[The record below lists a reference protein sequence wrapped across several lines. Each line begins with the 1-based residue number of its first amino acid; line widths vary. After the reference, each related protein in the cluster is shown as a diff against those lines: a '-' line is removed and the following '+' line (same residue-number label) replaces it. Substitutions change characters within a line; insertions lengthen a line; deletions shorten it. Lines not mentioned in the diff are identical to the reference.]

1 VHERIGLA
9 IVALNE
15 AEALHGI
22 EELDRTLSLFAG
34 QLALRPALCP
44 LDRHRLALDPEI
56 RRRDPA
62 AAIDERELERL
73 AVGKVRK
80 ARLLDCRNVDEHV
93 LAAVVTDDKAETFL
107 RIEEFYDAF
116 AFANDLGRHTSTT
129 AAAAAAEA
137 TAASTA
143 AEAASASA
151 AEAATVTVAASASAS
166 ESAAVA
172 KATTTAEA
180 AAFLETPAEFTR
192 EIVVAAETVALVATA
207 TAALTL
213 APSIE
218 THNRPNC

>member
-1 VHERIGLA
+1 
-9 IVALNE
+9 
-15 AEALHGI
+15 
-22 EELDRTLSLFAG
+22 
-34 QLALRPALCP
+34 
-44 LDRHRLALDPEI
+44 
-56 RRRDPA
+56 
-62 AAIDERELERL
+62 
-73 AVGKVRK
+73 
-80 ARLLDCRNVDEHV
+80 VDEHV

-129 AAAAAAEA
+129 AAAAAEA